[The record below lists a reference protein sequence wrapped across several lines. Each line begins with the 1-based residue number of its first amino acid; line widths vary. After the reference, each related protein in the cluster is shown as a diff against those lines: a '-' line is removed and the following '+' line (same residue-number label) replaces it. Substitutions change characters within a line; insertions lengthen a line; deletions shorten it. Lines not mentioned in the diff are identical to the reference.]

1 MYLDKQEIGRKSCCS
16 VGSGLWLAISPSP
29 NSVHLQFSHNSLVPE
44 PTHHCRRCP
53 CCKSHPTQPSHVT
66 MADKKNKKPSTMEE
80 LRAAIDK
87 IVAVMD
93 TLPALHIDLQMINNE
108 QQYPMLVQAPA
119 IADVGSPAASEL
131 PAIDAAPMVSPP
143 ALVVESPML
152 LQPKEDLPA
161 LVAAVSAPT
170 V

>member
-1 MYLDKQEIGRKSCCS
+1 
-16 VGSGLWLAISPSP
+16 
-29 NSVHLQFSHNSLVPE
+29 
-44 PTHHCRRCP
+44 
-53 CCKSHPTQPSHVT
+53 